1 MPQNVQDGRVLGGY
15 IELILQTCRV
25 NYEVEAFNK
34 DEVVYRIDRTHL
46 TWENTYLHEPLVF
59 MWNGIADEAAWK
71 EAVKETADRF
81 GGVDALIN
89 NAGCSAHVTLMDST
103 VELWRTVLEEN
114 LIGHWLGIREVVPYM
129 RERGGGSIVNCC
141 SNTAL
146 QGGDVNAA
154 AYCSAKGGLRS
165 LTKHAAMVLGKD
177 SIRVNAV
184 HPGPILTGLALKYM
198 PDMTP
203 AMLGK
208 SFQHLIPLPPSAGEA
223 SDIAYAYLYL
233 ASDESKFVTG
243 QDLPVDGGWSAGYVP
258 FQ

>member
-1 MPQNVQDGRVLGGY
+1 MNRL
-15 IELILQTCRV
+15 E
-25 NYEVEAFNK
+25 NK
-34 DEVVYRIDRTHL
+34 VCIITGAASGMGLAAVKLFLEEGAKIMAIDRDGEAL
-46 TWENTYLHEPLVF
+46 ENEMKAIGSEDLLYQIMNITDE
-59 MWNGIADEAAWK
+59 NGWK
-71 EAVKETADRF
+71 EAVEKTAAHF
-81 GGVDALIN
+81 GKIDILIN
-89 NAGCSAHVTLMDST
+89 NAGCSAHIKLMDST
-103 VELWRTVLEEN
+103 VDLWRTVLEEN

-129 RERGGGSIVNCC
+129 RRQGGGSIVNCC

-146 QGGDVNAA
+146 QGGDINAA

-165 LTKHAAMVLGKD
+165 LTKHAAMALGKD

-203 AMLGK
+203 EMLGTSFK
-208 SFQHLIPLPPSAGEA
+208 SMIPLPPSAGEA
-223 SDIAYAYLYL
+223 NDIAYAYLYL

-258 FQ
+258 FQD